1 MGCIVPQQKSV
12 SSGPADFF
20 VVVHC
25 NIFLTS
31 STVMTIL
38 SEAAGTT
45 VIRISLD
52 LTGLSR
58 DSNLAKKV
66 LSLLAEASSLS
77 VTMDLDADEIPVID
91 LIDFTFFELL
101 VL

>member
-1 MGCIVPQQKSV
+1 
-12 SSGPADFF
+12 
-20 VVVHC
+20 
-25 NIFLTS
+25 
-31 STVMTIL
+31 MTIL

-45 VIRISLD
+45 VIRIYLD
-52 LTGLSR
+52 MTGLSR

-91 LIDFTFFELL
+91 FIDFTFFELL